1 MKYDNQL
8 QTQYLVIECYIN
20 YININ
25 LKIEDNTRNLH
36 GESAWDIMDSNIME
50 NLPWKMPNNW
60 NIIMGNPHL

>member
-1 MKYDNQL
+1 
-8 QTQYLVIECYIN
+8 VIECYIN

-50 NLPWKMPNNW
+50 NIPWKMPNNW